1 MTSSQAQPDRRVR
14 LQSVDR
20 RTGQVLLEQGRLSE
34 ARRRFWS
41 EATSAERRAEA
52 EALAE
57 AALGLGGM
65 WVHEHRS
72 TLERARVASLQRRS
86 LRGLDPSSPLACRL
100 RMRLAAEHAY
110 VAGDAASLVPRLE
123 DARGSDDPIVLAEA
137 LSLVHHCL
145 LGPHHGRARLAT
157 ADELLE
163 VAASTGREVDA
174 LLGLAWR
181 TVDLFLA
188 GDRRAGRSLRE
199 LRQALEEERCD
210 SLSYVLTAL
219 DVMLAIREGRLDD
232 AEEAATACYELGQ
245 EVGDADAFGWYGA
258 QLISIRWMQGRCAEL
273 LPLVRELAESPT
285 VPEQN
290 DAVTAAIAALAAE
303 AGELDTARS
312 ALASLRVRGLR
323 ALPSSSIW
331 MVTLLAVCEAAFAL
345 GDQEAAREA
354 YDLLAPFADLPVM
367 VSLAIACYGSAHRPL
382 GLAAWTI
389 GDLDLAIE
397 HLEAAAVF
405 DLALGNGPCHAIAT
419 ALLADA
425 LAQRDRPGDR
435 ERATT
440 LRRSA
445 IEAGTRFGLHARV
458 DEWRRQETGDEEHP
472 VSLRL
477 DGRVWGVR
485 LGDRVGVV
493 PDSRGMRYLAQLVA
507 NVGRSIPAIELA
519 SGYALVDHDSHQP
532 ILDSC
537 SKRAYREQVAAL
549 QEEIDD
555 ADRCADIERSAWA
568 RLELDRLLEEL
579 AAVTGLAGAT
589 RSFGNDP
596 ERARVSVYKA
606 LKRAVATIV
615 DADPDLGR
623 EIGNRLVTGAQC
635 VFLPRPLV

>member
-1 MTSSQAQPDRRVR
+1 MTSNHVRPERRYR
-14 LQSVDR
+14 LHSVDGR
-20 RTGQVLLEQGRLSE
+20 SGQALLEQGRLSE
-34 ARRRFWS
+34 ARQRFWT
-41 EATSAERRAEA
+41 EAMSADRRAEA

-72 TLERARVASLQRRS
+72 TVERTRVASLQRRS
-86 LRGLDPSSPLACRL
+86 LRGLDPASPLACRL
-100 RMRLAAEHAY
+100 RMRLAAEHTY
-110 VAGDAASLVPRLE
+110 QTGDGASLFACLAE
-123 DARGSDDPIVLAEA
+123 ARRSDDPVVLAEA

-145 LGPHHGRARLAT
+145 LGPHHGDARMAT

-163 VAASTGREVDA
+163 VAAFTGREVDA

-181 TVDLFLA
+181 TIDLFLA

-199 LRQALEEERCD
+199 LREALDVERCD
-210 SLSYVLTAL
+210 SLRYVVTAL

-232 AEEAATACYELGQ
+232 AERAATACYELGQ

-258 QLISIRWMQGRCAEL
+258 QLIAIRWMQGRGGEP
-273 LPLVRELAESPT
+273 LPLVCELAESPT

-290 DAVTAAIAALAAE
+290 DAFTAAIAALAAE

-312 ALASLRVRGLR
+312 ALASLRVRGLQS
-323 ALPSSSIW
+323 LPSSSIW
-331 MVTLLAVCEAAFAL
+331 MATLLAVAEAAFAL
-345 GDQEAAREA
+345 GDQDAAREA
-354 YDLLAPFADLPVM
+354 YDLLAPFAHLPVM
-367 VSLAIACYGSAHRPL
+367 VSLAVACYGSAHRPL

-389 GDLDLAIE
+389 GNLDLAIE
-397 HLEAAAVF
+397 HLEAAAVA

-425 LAQRDRPGDR
+425 LEQRDRPGDR
-435 ERATT
+435 ERAVT

-445 IEAGTRFGLHARV
+445 IEAGTRFGMQARV
-458 DEWRRQETGDEEHP
+458 DQWRGKEAGNGDRN
-472 VSLRL
+472 VTFRL
-477 DGRVWGVR
+477 DGRVWRVR

-493 PDSRGMRYLAQLVA
+493 PDSRGLRYLAQLVD

-537 SKRAYREQVAAL
+537 SKRAYRERVAAL

-555 ADRCADIERSAWA
+555 ADRCADIERSARA

-623 EIGNRLVTGAQC
+623 EIGKRLVTGAQC